1 MQNVGS
7 SAIREILKLASQPDV
22 TSFAGG
28 LPAPELF
35 PVEELAVAAAKVL
48 ERSGRQA
55 LQYGPTEGLAGLRE
69 IIAQRASAADPHAPP
84 VEPDQVLVTTGS
96 QQALDLLAKALI
108 NPGDPIVTE
117 NPSYL
122 GALQAFRLFQASYWT
137 VDMDDEG
144 AVPEALEP
152 LLARSPKFAYI
163 LPTFQNPTGRTMGQG
178 RREQVAEL
186 FRRFDVPLVEDDP
199 YGSLTF
205 GPKSGST
212 LRSLAPDVSLH
223 LGTFSKILAPG
234 LRLGWVIGP
243 KKWVARLAQIKQSAD
258 LHTSTLSQHVALE
271 VMQSGSVEGHIETIC
286 REYGRRCSAMLEAL
300 EAHFP
305 AGSTWTVPTG
315 GMFVWVELPKGVD
328 TAALLPE
335 VVASEKVAYVS
346 GAPFHPNGGG
356 ENTMRLNFTH
366 AGPDVVRDGVARLGR
381 ALTRALD
388 SVNA

>member
-1 MQNVGS
+1 
-7 SAIREILKLASQPDV
+7 
-22 TSFAGG
+22 
-28 LPAPELF
+28 
-35 PVEELAVAAAKVL
+35 
-48 ERSGRQA
+48 
-55 LQYGPTEGLAGLRE
+55 
-69 IIAQRASAADPHAPP
+69 
-84 VEPDQVLVTTGS
+84 
-96 QQALDLLAKALI
+96 
-108 NPGDPIVTE
+108 
-117 NPSYL
+117 
-122 GALQAFRLFQASYWT
+122 
-137 VDMDDEG
+137 
-144 AVPEALEP
+144 
-152 LLARSPKFAYI
+152 
-163 LPTFQNPTGRTMGQG
+163 
-178 RREQVAEL
+178 
-186 FRRFDVPLVEDDP
+186 
-199 YGSLTF
+199 
-205 GPKSGST
+205 
-212 LRSLAPDVSLH
+212 VSLH